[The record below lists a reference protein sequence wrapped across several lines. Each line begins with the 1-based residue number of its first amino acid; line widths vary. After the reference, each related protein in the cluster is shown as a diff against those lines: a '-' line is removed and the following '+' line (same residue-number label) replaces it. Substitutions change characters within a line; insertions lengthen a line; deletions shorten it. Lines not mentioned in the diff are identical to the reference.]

1 MDLLIELDE
10 KQTGVAHKAATY
22 YKFDKVKYEQLS
34 LKGFNFEI

>member
-10 KQTGVAHKAATY
+10 KQQGVAHKAANY
-22 YKFDKVKYEQLS
+22 YKFDKKKYEQLV